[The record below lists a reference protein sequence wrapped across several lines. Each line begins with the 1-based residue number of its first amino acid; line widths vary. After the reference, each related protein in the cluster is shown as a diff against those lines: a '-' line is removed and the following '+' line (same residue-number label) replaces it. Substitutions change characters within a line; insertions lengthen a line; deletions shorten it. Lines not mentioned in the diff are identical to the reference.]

1 VDAGR
6 GRPTALFYC
15 HDSFGLGHLRRTLGL
30 VEALRTRRP
39 DVTPLV
45 ATGSPLAH
53 AFRLPDRVDYL
64 KLPAVAKVGA
74 GRYDARSLA
83 LPFAEIAAL
92 RCELLLTTVSHVR
105 PSLVVVDNVPG
116 GLARELVPA
125 LRELQRRGETRFVL
139 GLRDVV
145 DEPGRVRREWTRSG
159 AYALLDDVYDR
170 ILVYGQ
176 QDVFDVAAEYGFS
189 GAARAKTRFVGY
201 VRRAA
206 SPSAPRCGAG
216 PFVLV
221 TAGGGEDG
229 FPLLR
234 AAIQSRQLRRS
245 RGTCLVVTGPFLPA
259 HERNVLIR
267 LARGSPDIE
276 VVDFVSDLPGLI
288 ARADAVVSM
297 GGYNSVCEILSA
309 GRPAVIVPRIEPRLE
324 QLLRARALER
334 RGFARVVHPD
344 DLTPESIAEHV
355 DALLSEGSAG
365 RPHLDLTGFERAAA
379 ELDELLSGSSAPAM
393 RAAP

>member
-1 VDAGR
+1 MDAG
-6 GRPTALFYC
+6 GNRPAALFYC

-30 VEALRTRRP
+30 VEALRKRRP

-53 AFRLPDRVDYL
+53 AFRLPERVDYL
-64 KLPAVAKVGA
+64 KLPSVAKVGA

-83 LPFAEIAAL
+83 LPFADLAAL
-92 RCELLLTTVSHVR
+92 RRDLLLTAVR
-105 PSLVVVDNVPG
+105 HLRPRLVVVDNVPG
-116 GLARELVPA
+116 GLGRELVPA
-125 LRELQRRGETRFVL
+125 LRELQRRGGTQLVL

-189 GAARAKTRFVGY
+189 RAARAKTRFVGY

-206 SPSAPRCGAG
+206 PPSAPRLAAG
-216 PFVLV
+216 SFVLV
-221 TAGGGEDG
+221 MAGGGEDG

-234 AAIQSRQLRRS
+234 TAIESRLRAGARA
-245 RGTCLVVTGPFLPA
+245 TCLVVTGPFLPA
-259 HERNVLIR
+259 RQRSALIR
-267 LARGSPDIE
+267 LARQAPDTD
-276 VVDFVSDLPGLI
+276 VVDFVSDLPVLL

-309 GRPAVIVPRIEPRLE
+309 ARPAVIVPRVEPRLE

-334 RGFARVVHPD
+334 RGLVRVVHPD
-344 DLTPESIAEHV
+344 DLRPESIAEHV
-355 DALLSEGSAG
+355 DALLSEESGK
-365 RPHLDLTGFERAAA
+365 RPQLDLNGFERAAA